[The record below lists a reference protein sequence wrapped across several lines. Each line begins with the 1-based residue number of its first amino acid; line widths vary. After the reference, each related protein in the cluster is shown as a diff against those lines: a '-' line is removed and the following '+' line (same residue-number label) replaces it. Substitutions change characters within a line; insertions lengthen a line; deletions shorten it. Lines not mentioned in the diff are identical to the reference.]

1 MSESDS
7 SDAPPLASKEF
18 EARHRANEAAKAT
31 TIRARTTRT
40 KKPGARKPA
49 AKRLRRRKSSDD
61 EFVPD
66 QNDADDDDSDSDDAE
81 EPPRAARPKRAA
93 RPATRGSGSKRRE
106 DMINRRVRGMLW
118 HKPEAKIA
126 FISPNPKRPA
136 VSSLSLIHISE
147 PTRPY

>member
-31 TIRARTTRT
+31 TIRARTKRT

-49 AKRLRRRKSSDD
+49 AKRPRRQEDSSSDE

-66 QNDADDDDSDSDDAE
+66 QNDADDDDDSDSDDASSDIVIDYSTGTFQAVASEDKTKKE
-81 EPPRAARPKRAA
+81 EA
-93 RPATRGSGSKRRE
+93 SGESRR
-106 DMINRRVRGMLW
+106 
-118 HKPEAKIA
+118 
-126 FISPNPKRPA
+126 
-136 VSSLSLIHISE
+136 
-147 PTRPY
+147 